1 MSYMTNREEGAFP
14 LPESDIVR
22 PLHKAAVVCALSSAL
37 HIILYIQYQHL
48 FWNFR
53 GGVAVFIVIQAVL
66 CERDL

>member
-1 MSYMTNREEGAFP
+1 MTKREEGAFP
-14 LPESDIVR
+14 LPESDIR
-22 PLHKAAVVCALSSAL
+22 RLHKAAVVCALSSAL